1 MSLFFFPGAG
11 GGGYVVCFSS
21 GVPFRPNIPSEG
33 SESHFLLFMIVP
45 DKECLSLLLTT
56 ITVSEFLLL
65 C

>member
-1 MSLFFFPGAG
+1 
-11 GGGYVVCFSS
+11 
-21 GVPFRPNIPSEG
+21 
-33 SESHFLLFMIVP
+33 MIVP